1 MKQNVIQ
8 LKKMSMETSVPI
20 HQSAHLYV
28 NQEKFH
34 ALPVR
39 MKTVAKNQ
47 RFVSSKKEI
56 MTVIYAQHIAQLSV
70 LITKSCV
77 KATLMKRDANS
88 RHMRP
93 QRTEN

>member
-8 LKKMSMETSVPI
+8 LKKMSMEISVPI
-20 HQSAHLYV
+20 HQSVHQYV

-77 KATLMKRDANS
+77 KATLMKRDAKL
-88 RHMRP
+88 P
-93 QRTEN
+93 TYAPPKD

>member
-8 LKKMSMETSVPI
+8 LKKMSMEISVPI
-20 HQSAHLYV
+20 HQSAHQYV

-56 MTVIYAQHIAQLSV
+56 MTEIKIALTKVWFWVFGPVLPPKYFYASYL
-70 LITKSCV
+70 
-77 KATLMKRDANS
+77 
-88 RHMRP
+88 P
-93 QRTEN
+93 GY